1 MDPILPAISPVNI
14 EDEMRSSYM
23 EYAMS
28 VIVGRAL
35 PNVRDGLKPVH
46 RRVLFAMHDQGNHHN
61 KPYRKSAR
69 VVGDVIGKYHP
80 HGDAAVYDTIV
91 RMAQNF
97 SMRYPL
103 VDGQGNFGSVD
114 GDPPAAMRYT
124 EVRMTQLAHELL
136 SDIDKETVD
145 FQPNYDDSLEEPKVL
160 PTRLPN
166 LLLNGSTGIAVGMA
180 NNIPPHNLAE
190 TLDAFLYFIDHRD
203 RPRTAELMQLMP
215 GPDFPTGGFIL
226 GRKGIVDAYT
236 TGRGVITLRAKCE
249 MESSARDDRE
259 KIIVR
264 ELPYMVNKA
273 RLIEKIADLVR
284 DKHIEGISDLRD
296 ESDRKGMRIMIEV
309 KRGANAEVVL
319 NNLYKHTQL
328 QTSFGIIMLALVDNQ
343 PRVLSL
349 PQVFHYFLEHRIEV
363 VERRT
368 RHELRKAEARQHI
381 LEGLRIALSN
391 LDAVIEKIKK
401 AASPADARNVLST
414 DYGLSEIQAK
424 EILEM
429 RLQRLTALE
438 QKKIQ
443 EEYKE
448 VTAQIARYQG
458 ILADRE
464 LVLDIIREETRELK
478 QKYGDIRRTQI
489 MGSVEELNDEDLIE
503 QEEMVVTISNAGYIK
518 RTSLTQYRTQ
528 KRGGRGKLGMTTR
541 DEDFVEKMFV
551 ASTHDFLLIFTS
563 IGKCYWKRVFEIPEV
578 GRAARGKPVVN
589 LLNLA
594 EGEKVRAYLPVSEFT
609 ENRFVLMA
617 TANGIVKKT
626 ELLAYSNPRSAGVRA
641 INIDEGDELTHA
653 VLVSPGQEI
662 FLATREGL
670 SLRFNEE
677 EIRPIGRV
685 GRGVIGIR
693 LNEGDRLVGME
704 VLSSNDGA
712 ILTITENGFG
722 KKTAIGEYR
731 VGSRGNKG
739 VFTIKTS
746 DRNGQVVGILQLS
759 GDEEVMLLTRLG
771 KLIRLNLDKLRTLG
785 RVTQGVRLMQME
797 GSEQVVAI
805 ARVVESDD
813 LDEGNGAAGSANGGN
828 GGKPGRPAR
837 GAGGEQDGDDALE
850 PTLN

>member
-1 MDPILPAISPVNI
+1 METNLNAITPVNI
-14 EDEMRSSYM
+14 EDEMRTSYM

-80 HGDAAVYDTIV
+80 HGESAVYDAAV
-91 RMAQNF
+91 RMAQDF

-124 EVRMTQLAHELL
+124 EVRMTQYAHELL
-136 SDIDKETVD
+136 SDIDKDTVD
-145 FQPNYDDSLEEPKVL
+145 FQPNYDDSLQEPKVM

-180 NNIPPHNLAE
+180 NNIPPHNLTE
-190 TLDAFLYFIDHRD
+190 CLDAFLYFIDNRE
-203 RPRTAELMQLMP
+203 RPRTAELMNLMP

-236 TGRGVITLRAKCE
+236 TGRGVITLRAKAE
-249 MESSARDDRE
+249 VETSERDDRE
-259 KIIVR
+259 RIIVT

-284 DKHIEGISDLRD
+284 DKHLEGISDLRD
-296 ESDRKGMRIMIEV
+296 ESDRTGMRIMIEV

-328 QTSFGIIMLALVDNQ
+328 QTSYGIIMLALVDNQ
-343 PRVLSL
+343 PRVLGL
-349 PQVFHYFLEHRIEV
+349 TQVFHYFLEHRIEV

-368 RHELRKAEARQHI
+368 RFDLQKADARQHI

-391 LDAVIEKIKK
+391 LDAVIALIK
-401 AASPADARNVLST
+401 AASSPADARGQLMGAH
-414 DYGLSEIQAK
+414 GLSEIQAR

-443 EEYKE
+443 DEFDE
-448 VTAQIARYQG
+448 VTKQIKRLRA

-464 LVLDIIREETRELK
+464 LVLDIIRAETRELK
-478 QKYGDIRRTQI
+478 EKYGDERRTQI
-489 MGSVEELNDEDLIE
+489 VGSVEELNDEDLIE
-503 QEEMVVTISNAGYIK
+503 REEMVVTISLEGYIK
-518 RTSLTQYRTQ
+518 RSPVSLYRTQ
-528 KRGGRGKLGMTTR
+528 KRGGRGKLGMSTR
-541 DEDFVEKMFV
+541 EEDFVDKLFI
-551 ASTHDFLLIFTS
+551 ASTHDVLLIFTS
-563 IGKCYWKRVFEIPEV
+563 IGKVYWKKVYELPEV
-578 GRAARGKPVVN
+578 GRTGRGKPVVN
-589 LLNLA
+589 LLQLF
-594 EGEKVRAYLPVSEFT
+594 EHEKVRAYLPVSEFSADK
-609 ENRFVLMA
+609 FVLMA

-626 ELLAYSNPRSAGVRA
+626 ELLAYSNPRTAGIRA

-653 VLVSPGQEI
+653 VIVQPQQEI
-662 FLATREGL
+662 FLATLKGL
-670 SLRFNEE
+670 SLRYNES

-685 GRGVIGIR
+685 GRGVMGIR
-693 LNEGDRLVGME
+693 LNDGDRLVGLE
-704 VLSSNDGA
+704 VLTGTEGQ

-722 KKTAIGEYR
+722 KKTNVSEYR
-731 VGSRGNKG
+731 EGSRGNKG

-746 DRNGQVVGILQLS
+746 DRNGKVVGILQLS
-759 GDEEVMLLTRLG
+759 GDEGVMIITQLG
-771 KLIRLNLDKLRTLG
+771 KLIRLNLDKLRSLG
-785 RVTQGVRLMQME
+785 RVTQGVKLIQLE
-797 GSEQVVAI
+797 ENEQVVAI
-805 ARVVESDD
+805 AKTVESV
-813 LDEGNGAAGSANGGN
+813 DEPEDAGGN
-828 GGKPGRPAR
+828 GGSPGRPGKAP
-837 GAGGEQDGDDALE
+837 AKADEDE

>member
-1 MDPILPAISPVNI
+1 MEPQIPAITPVNI
-14 EDEMRSSYM
+14 EDEMRNSYM

-61 KPYRKSAR
+61 RPYRKSAR

-80 HGDAAVYDTIV
+80 HGEAAVYDSIV
-91 RMAQNF
+91 RMAQDF

-136 SDIDKETVD
+136 SDIDKDTID
-145 FQPNYDDSLEEPKVL
+145 FQPNYDESLQEPKIL

-180 NNIPPHNLAE
+180 NNIPPHNLSE
-190 TLDAFLYFIDHRD
+190 CLDAFLYFIDHRD
-203 RPRTAELMQLMP
+203 RPRVADLMNLMP

-226 GRKGIVDAYT
+226 GRQGIADAYT
-236 TGRGVITLRAKCE
+236 SGRGVLTLRAKCE
-249 MESSARDDRE
+249 IETGERDDKER
-259 KIIVR
+259 IIVT

-296 ESDRKGMRIMIEV
+296 ESDRKGMRIMIEI

-343 PRVLSL
+343 PKVLSL

-368 RHELRKAEARQHI
+368 RFDLQKAEARAHI
-381 LEGLRIALSN
+381 LEGLRVALAN
-391 LDAVIEKIKK
+391 LDGVIAKIKA
-401 AASPADARNVLST
+401 AASPAEARGVLMGG
-414 DYGLSEIQAK
+414 YGLSEIQAK

-438 QKKIQ
+438 QQKIQ
-443 EEYKE
+443 DEYQE
-448 VTAQIARYQG
+448 VMKQIARFRD
-458 ILADRE
+458 ILANRE
-464 LVLDIIREETRELK
+464 LVLDIIRDETRELREK
-478 QKYGDIRRTQI
+478 FGDARRTQI
-489 MGSVEELNDEDLIE
+489 VGSAEEINIEDLIE
-503 QEEMVVTISNAGYIK
+503 QEEMVVTISGAGYIK
-518 RTSLTQYRTQ
+518 RSPLSLYRTQ
-528 KRGGRGKLGMTTR
+528 KRGGRGKLGMSTR
-541 DEDFVEKMFV
+541 EEDFVDKLFI
-551 ASTHDFLLIFTS
+551 ASTHDVLLIFTS
-563 IGKCYWKRVFEIPEV
+563 VGKVYWKKVYELPEV
-578 GRAARGKPVVN
+578 GRTGRGKPVVG
-589 LLNLA
+589 LLQLD
-594 EGEKVRAYLPVSEFT
+594 EGEKVRAYLPISDFSGE
-609 ENRFVLMA
+609 RFVLMA

-626 ELLAYSNPRSAGVRA
+626 ELAAYGNPRSTGIRA
-641 INIDEGDELTHA
+641 INIDAGDELTHA
-653 VLVSPGQEI
+653 VIVQPGQQI

-670 SLRFNEE
+670 SLRYDSD

-685 GRGVIGIR
+685 GRGVMGIR
-693 LNEGDRLVGME
+693 LNEGDRLVGLE
-704 VLSSNDGA
+704 VLTGKEGA
-712 ILTITENGFG
+712 ILTITENGYG
-722 KKTAIGEYR
+722 KKTEISEYR
-731 VGSRGNKG
+731 RGSRGNKG

-746 DRNGQVVGILQLS
+746 DRNGNVVGILQLS
-759 GDEEVMLLTRLG
+759 GDEEVMLLTQLG
-771 KLIRLNLDKLRTLG
+771 KLIRLNLDRLRNLG
-785 RVTQGVRLMQME
+785 RLTQGVKLIQLEE
-797 GSEQVVAI
+797 GEQVVSI
-805 ARVVESDD
+805 AKIVESEDV
-813 LDEGNGAAGSANGGN
+813 EGLGGN
-828 GGKPGRPAR
+828 GGSPGRVPGSKRGGNGDEPA
-837 GAGGEQDGDDALE
+837 GEEGEE